1 MGEPRRIHSDI
12 RNSGKFLDPS
22 YPVVDGPLP
31 ALGVGN
37 RRVRSASWR
46 ARAGKETPVKTFNGL
61 DELAAAEGTSLGPT
75 EWLEITQ
82 DRVNLF
88 ADATDDHQWIHVDP
102 EKAARGPFG
111 GTIAHGLLTLSL
123 LPHFSHQL
131 YTVGNIAMAIN
142 YGYNKVRFINPV
154 KVGARLRARGELS
167 KVDQLDGA
175 VQAMTTITIEIEG
188 AEKPAAVAESIVRY
202 IG

>member
-1 MGEPRRIHSDI
+1 M
-12 RNSGKFLDPS
+12 
-22 YPVVDGPLP
+22 
-31 ALGVGN
+31 
-37 RRVRSASWR
+37 
-46 ARAGKETPVKTFNGL
+46 KTFKGL
-61 DELAAAEGTSLGPT
+61 DEFAAAEGSALGPT

-88 ADATDDHQWIHVDP
+88 ADATEDHQWIHVDP
-102 EKAARGPFG
+102 QKAADGPFG

-131 YTVGNIAMAIN
+131 YTVDNIAMAIN

-154 KVGARLRARGELS
+154 KVGSRLRARGEIS
-167 KVDQLDGA
+167 KVDRLDGA
-175 VQAMTTITIEIEG
+175 VQATTTITVEIDG
-188 AEKPAAVAESIVRY
+188 VDKPAAVAESIVRF